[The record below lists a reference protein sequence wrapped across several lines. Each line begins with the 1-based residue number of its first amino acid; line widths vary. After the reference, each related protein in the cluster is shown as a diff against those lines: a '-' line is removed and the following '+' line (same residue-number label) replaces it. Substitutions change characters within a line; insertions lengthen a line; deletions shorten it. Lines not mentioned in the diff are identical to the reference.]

1 MGSVE
6 CLEAALRVL
15 VLERQALRE
24 RAASRDELESNRLQ
38 LVGRQQQLSRALI
51 DRYGPRVERDAA

>member
-24 RAASRDELESNRLQ
+24 RAAGRDELESNRLQ

-51 DRYGPRVERDAA
+51 DRYGSHAERDAA